1 MNIIKNNKNY
11 DKIPFRINFIK
22 ELMKGQ
28 KIKTMVDFDIC
39 DTESYVKKDSTKN
52 IKEIL
57 DKEIFDFNK
66 IINQIGGKLLYIKSG
81 TTGHTFKGIMDG
93 ENGDYINYAVK
104 IVAYPKKENYGSLE
118 NKNRPENAELMMLKT
133 LAYFVV
139 NNQSPHI
146 VLPISTFNTSIK
158 PFIGLS
164 KNKIVN
170 SKKYDQFIKRYK
182 KKEYYDEVSV
192 LISEWANGGDLLD
205 YIRKNYKKMKLR
217 DWRVILFQLLS
228 VLAVIQKKYPS
239 FRHNDLKA
247 NNILVHKIEVRN
259 KNNKFKYTING
270 KNYIIPN
277 IGLQIKLWDFDFAC
291 IPGLVENDKVNAKW
305 TSKINV
311 NPEKNR
317 YYDVHYFFN
326 TLMRKGFFPQ
336 FLTEKEIPKKVIDF
350 VNRIVPEKFRK
361 GDNIAERGRL
371 LINKEYTTPD
381 KILRSDPFFDK
392 MRPLKDKVLKKS

>member
-1 MNIIKNNKNY
+1 MNFIKNNKNY

-28 KIKTMVDFDIC
+28 KIKSMVDFDIC
-39 DTESYVKKDSTKN
+39 DTESFTKKDKTKN

-57 DKEIFDFNK
+57 EKDIFDFNK

-81 TTGHTFKGIMDG
+81 TTGHTFKGIINEG
-93 ENGDYINYAVK
+93 ENNYINYAVK

-182 KKEYYDEVSV
+182 K
-192 LISEWANGGDLLD
+192 
-205 YIRKNYKKMKLR
+205 R
-217 DWRVILFQLLS
+217 IL
-228 VLAVIQKKYPS
+228 
-239 FRHNDLKA
+239 
-247 NNILVHKIEVRN
+247 
-259 KNNKFKYTING
+259 
-270 KNYIIPN
+270 
-277 IGLQIKLWDFDFAC
+277 
-291 IPGLVENDKVNAKW
+291 
-305 TSKINV
+305 
-311 NPEKNR
+311 
-317 YYDVHYFFN
+317 
-326 TLMRKGFFPQ
+326 
-336 FLTEKEIPKKVIDF
+336 
-350 VNRIVPEKFRK
+350 
-361 GDNIAERGRL
+361 
-371 LINKEYTTPD
+371 
-381 KILRSDPFFDK
+381 
-392 MRPLKDKVLKKS
+392 